1 MDRHAYALTHTSCPL
16 YTKTNRYIAQCH
28 LEGTLPV
35 PPLRAPLIRLPWEQE
50 EEMGDDEDDGDGGM
64 GHRRRRA
71 DAAATHAAMA
81 AAAAWTKKPSKLNVI
96 PFNEQA
102 QRVVAAFLHVTGD
115 EPGGEDEE
123 EQVRTL
129 LALLKTT

>member
-1 MDRHAYALTHTSCPL
+1 
-16 YTKTNRYIAQCH
+16 
-28 LEGTLPV
+28 
-35 PPLRAPLIRLPWEQE
+35 
-50 EEMGDDEDDGDGGM
+50 MGDDDGDSGM

-81 AAAAWTKKPSKLNVI
+81 AAAARRKKPSKPNAI

-102 QRVVAAFLHVTGD
+102 QRLFAAFLHVTGD
-115 EPGGEDEE
+115 EQGGEDEE